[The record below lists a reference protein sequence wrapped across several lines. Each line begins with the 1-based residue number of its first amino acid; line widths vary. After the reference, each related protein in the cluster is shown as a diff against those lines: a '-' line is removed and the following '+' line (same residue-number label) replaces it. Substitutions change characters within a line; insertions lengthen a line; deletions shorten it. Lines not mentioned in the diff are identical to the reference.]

1 MNTQS
6 KNNRFHTKLSGF
18 TLIEMLVVVAIMATL
33 AAMIA
38 PRLID
43 KAGDAQ
49 VTAAKGDIQRIA
61 STLDMYKL
69 DNFNYPSSDQGLQ
82 ALVEKPGG
90 SPEANNWKQ
99 YLNNT
104 PKDPWGNDYYYA
116 YPGEKSAFDVYSLG
130 ADGQP
135 GGEGH
140 NADIGNWDLR

>member
-1 MNTQS
+1 MKTVDLNNKPKS
-6 KNNRFHTKLSGF
+6 KNLGF

-38 PRLID
+38 PKLIE

-82 ALVEKPGG
+82 ALVQKPGG
-90 SPEANNWKQ
+90 SPEPKNWKQ
-99 YLNNT
+99 YLNDA
-104 PKDPWGNDYYYA
+104 PSDPWGNEYYYA
-116 YPGEKSAFDVYSLG
+116 YPGENGQFDVYSLG
-130 ADGQP
+130 ADGQL

-140 NADIGNWDLR
+140 DADIGNWNLR

>member
-1 MNTQS
+1 MKTLDLNNKPNN
-6 KNNRFHTKLSGF
+6 KNHGF

-69 DNFNYPSSDQGLQ
+69 DNFSYPSSDQGLE
-82 ALVEKPGG
+82 ALVQKPGG
-90 SPEANNWKQ
+90 SPEPKNWKQ
-99 YLNNT
+99 YLNDT
-104 PKDPWGNDYYYA
+104 PRDPWGNEYYYA
-116 YPGEKSAFDVYSLG
+116 YPGENGQFDVYSLG
-130 ADGQP
+130 ADGQL

-140 NADIGNWDLR
+140 DADIGNWNLR

>member
-1 MNTQS
+1 MKTPNINTKPQI
-6 KNNRFHTKLSGF
+6 KNLGF

-38 PRLID
+38 PKLIQ

-69 DNFNYPSSDQGLQ
+69 DNYNYPSSDQGLQ
-82 ALVEKPGG
+82 ALVQKPGG
-90 SPEANNWKQ
+90 SPEAKNWKQ
-99 YLNNT
+99 YLNDA
-104 PKDPWGNDYYYA
+104 PKDPWGNEYYYS
-116 YPGEKSAFDVYSLG
+116 YPGEKGQFDVYSLG

-140 NADIGNWDLR
+140 DADIGNWNLR

>member
-1 MNTQS
+1 MKTTNINTKPQI
-6 KNNRFHTKLSGF
+6 KNLGF

-38 PRLID
+38 PKLIQ

-69 DNFNYPSSDQGLQ
+69 DNYNYPSSDQGLQ
-82 ALVEKPGG
+82 ALVQKPGG
-90 SPEANNWKQ
+90 SPEAKNWKQ
-99 YLNNT
+99 YLNDT
-104 PKDPWGNDYYYA
+104 PKDPWGNEYYYS
-116 YPGEKSAFDVYSLG
+116 YPGEKGQFDVYSLG
-130 ADGQP
+130 ADGQL

-140 NADIGNWDLR
+140 DADIGNWNLR